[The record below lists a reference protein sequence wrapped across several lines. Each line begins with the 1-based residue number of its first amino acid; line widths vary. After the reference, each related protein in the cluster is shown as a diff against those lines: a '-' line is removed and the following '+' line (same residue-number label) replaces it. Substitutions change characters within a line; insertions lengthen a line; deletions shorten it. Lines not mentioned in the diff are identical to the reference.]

1 MNATILTQLGL
12 SQNNKTTY
20 YPLYKLNS
28 KSTVL
33 LVQLHLCSCILE
45 DFASIHYA
53 INTDVCIWDLT
64 IEMYLYQF

>member
-33 LVQLHLCSCILE
+33 LLE